1 MVKNRD
7 RKPAGGWTS
16 GYGALLAKEVE
27 PGARDTKE
35 YFRRLR
41 GKVRVS
47 LLAAYL
53 IPLAILSIYFHF
65 HFDATLKRGGKVQL
79 SSLAESQRNTVD
91 LFLQERVVNIFNLF
105 HESDFTRH
113 PTDDDMRRYLG
124 KLRESS
130 DAFVDVGFLDGKGV
144 QIGYAGPHPFL
155 TGKEYSH
162 EKWYEDLMKQQRNYL
177 ISDIYM
183 GFRNKPHFTIAVRQ
197 MLDGEVC
204 VLRATLDPDKLNL
217 FLRTIGQGKGVAS
230 ALLNPMGV
238 YQVVDLEQ
246 GRLLGKS
253 GYVFPRRPA
262 AGVREM
268 KNGRGTELAAYAWLN
283 EAQWVLV
290 VRQPLNIAYARMYRA
305 RIGMIGLTAG
315 MVVILVSVIWITTGR
330 LLHRAETLETSR
342 NELKSQLFHA
352 AKLVSVGELAGGV
365 AHEINNPLAIIS
377 SQSGVIRDMLDPEFG
392 MDSSPEA
399 IRKELD
405 IIDGAVLRAK
415 DITYKLLNFV
425 RRNESEAVPCNL
437 NRLLDDVVSGLME
450 REFEVSNIRIVRD
463 YARDLPKVMLAP
475 DQARQ
480 VLLNIINN
488 AGDAIGESGTVT
500 LTTREDGGFVKVT
513 ITDTGKGMTQEEL
526 NKIFMPFFTTKE
538 VGKGTGLGL
547 SISLSIVESMGGTI
561 EVQSVPGAGSSFTI
575 SFPHSEAEE
584 NANE

>member
-1 MVKNRD
+1 MKNRD

-197 MLDGEVC
+197 MLDGEMC

-230 ALLNPMGV
+230 ALVNPEGV

-253 GYVFPRRPA
+253 GYEFPRRPA

-268 KNGRGTELAAYAWLN
+268 DNRRGTELVAYAWLN
-283 EAQWVLV
+283 EAHWVLV

-377 SQSGVIRDMLDPEFG
+377 SQSGVIRDMLDPEFN

-399 IRKELD
+399 IRSELD

-425 RRNESEAVPCNL
+425 RRNESETVPCNL

-500 LTTREDGGFVKVT
+500 LTTREDGGFVKIT

-526 NKIFMPFFTTKE
+526 HRIFMPFFTTKE